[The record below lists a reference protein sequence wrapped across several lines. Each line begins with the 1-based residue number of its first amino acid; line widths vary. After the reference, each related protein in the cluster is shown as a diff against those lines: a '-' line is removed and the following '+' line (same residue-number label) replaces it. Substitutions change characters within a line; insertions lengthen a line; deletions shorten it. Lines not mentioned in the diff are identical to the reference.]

1 MFLTIID
8 KAQTYII
15 PNFPLNYSLLPTPY
29 SLLSD
34 YLSATIRLS
43 IPLAFAALGG
53 IFSER
58 SGILNIALE
67 GMLLTGA
74 FVSAAVSIT
83 TENVWLGT
91 FIAVFA
97 GGILGLIHAY
107 LCVNLKV
114 NQIVSS
120 LAINLAASGLT
131 AYGARVLFDS
141 GTIALPGIETIN
153 IFGLKDVPI
162 LGIFLNQDLL
172 FYLLLLLIPLST
184 YIIFNTSWGLAL
196 RAVGEY
202 PQAAAT
208 AGISVSLVRYLSVSL
223 SGCLA
228 SLGGVYLAL
237 VHVKF
242 FTEGISSGKGFIALA
257 ALIFGRWH
265 PFYTVLACLLFGA
278 TEALQL
284 RIQAFNLNIPYQFL
298 VMLPY
303 LIALLALIGLAGK
316 STPPA
321 ALGKVYFKDS
331 R

>member
-1 MFLTIID
+1 MTSID
-8 KAQTYII
+8 
-15 PNFPLNYSLLPTPY
+15 F
-29 SLLSD
+29 LSD

-43 IPLAFAALGG
+43 MPLAFAALGG

-83 TENVWLGT
+83 TENVWIGT
-91 FIAVFA
+91 LVAIFA

-107 LCVNLKV
+107 LCVSLRV
-114 NQIVSS
+114 NQLVSG
-120 LAINLAASGLT
+120 LAINLAVSGLT

-141 GTIALPGIETIN
+141 GTIALPGIETIDF
-153 IFGLKDVPI
+153 FGLKDLPI
-162 LGIFLNQDLL
+162 LGIFFNQDLL
-172 FYLLLLLIPLST
+172 FYLLLLLIPVCT
-184 YIIFNTSWGLAL
+184 YLIFNTSWGLAL

-208 AGISVSLVRYLSVSL
+208 AGISVNLVRYLSVGF

-242 FTEGISSGKGFIALA
+242 FTEGMSSGKGFIALA
-257 ALIFGRWH
+257 AIIFGRWY
-265 PFYTVLACLLFGA
+265 PVNTVLACLLFGA

-284 RIQAFNLNIPYQFL
+284 RVQAFNLNIPYQFL
-298 VMLPY
+298 EMLPY
-303 LIALLALIGLAGK
+303 VIALLALIGLAGK

-321 ALGKVYFKDS
+321 ALGK
-331 R
+331 RQ

>member
-1 MFLTIID
+1 M
-8 KAQTYII
+8 
-15 PNFPLNYSLLPTPY
+15 PNLPAHYSLLPTPY

-58 SGILNIALE
+58 SGVLNIALE

-83 TENVWLGT
+83 TENVYFGT
-91 FIAVFA
+91 LIAILA

-141 GTIALPGIETIN
+141 GTIALPGIQTIN
-153 IFGLKDVPI
+153 IFGLKDLPI
-162 LGIFLNQDLL
+162 LGIFFNQDLL
-172 FYLLLLLIPLST
+172 FYLLLLLIPVST

-208 AGISVSLVRYLSVSL
+208 AGISVSLVRYLSVGF

-242 FTEGISSGKGFIALA
+242 FTEGMSSGKGFIALA

-265 PFYTVLACLLFGA
+265 PVYTVLACLLFGA

-284 RIQAFNLNIPYQFL
+284 RVQAFNLNIPYQFL
-298 VMLPY
+298 EMLPY
-303 LIALLALIGLAGK
+303 VIALFALIGLAGK

-331 R
+331 KN